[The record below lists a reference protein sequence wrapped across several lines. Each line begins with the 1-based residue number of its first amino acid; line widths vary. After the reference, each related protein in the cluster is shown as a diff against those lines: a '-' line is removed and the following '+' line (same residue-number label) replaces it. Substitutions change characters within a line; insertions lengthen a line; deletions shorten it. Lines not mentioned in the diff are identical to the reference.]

1 MTATDFLL
9 TDAGDVA
16 LNSNN
21 TDFVYVSDLDAI
33 AQGCMTR
40 LRLLRGEWLLNTGAG
55 FDFDRVTGAGIT
67 DQGIES
73 EVRRVLGNVKGVATV
88 VSVAVARS
96 DRLVRI
102 DFEATGTLGDLIT
115 GSVEA

>member
-16 LNSNN
+16 LNGNN
-21 TDFVYVSDLDAI
+21 SDFLYVSDLDAI
-33 AQGCMTR
+33 AQGCTTR
-40 LRLLRGEWLLNTGAG
+40 LRLLRGEWLLDTGAG
-55 FDFDRVTGAGIT
+55 LDFDRLTGAGIT

-73 EVRRVLGNVKGVATV
+73 EVRRVLGNVTGVATV
-88 VSVAVARS
+88 VSVTVSRTDRS
-96 DRLVRI
+96 VRI
-102 DFEATGTLGDLIT
+102 DFEATGDLGDLIT